1 MHEPP
6 AQFEDLNGCSQ
17 YCMITYKPFIRLMGY
32 TLLYYTVQAGSPSV
46 AAKTRKE
53 NFSHQVCLIVSTT
66 WTGNPQVLPALIQF
80 SSAIHKNW
88 LQNQNGN

>member
-32 TLLYYTVQAGSPSV
+32 ALLYYTVQVVSPSV
-46 AAKTRKE
+46 AA
-53 NFSHQVCLIVSTT
+53 
-66 WTGNPQVLPALIQF
+66 AD
-80 SSAIHKNW
+80 
-88 LQNQNGN
+88 